1 MKKIVYIQPV
11 HEGGMNR
18 LAGKYEVIVAP
29 DTSRETIERLIA
41 DADAIVTRL
50 TPIDRDL
57 IAKGAKLKAIA
68 RHGIGV
74 DNIDVE
80 FAASRNVAVITTGN
94 ANSLSVAEHA
104 FFAIGSLFKKIPF
117 LDRQVRKGNWASRDK
132 TGATE
137 ITGKCIG
144 IVGLG
149 NVGSQLA
156 RMAKYGMNMQVLIY
170 DPFASVEAVQANGYE
185 KLDDLDELLK
195 RADVVSVHVPLIA
208 DTKNLI
214 DDRRFRLMKPGSFI
228 INFAR
233 GGIIDEQALYRALT
247 EGHLAGAALD
257 VYEQEPPDVGNPLY
271 QLNNIIL
278 SPHCSYFT
286 EESRVKMSMHL
297 AEKIEEALEGHTID
311 EHR

>member
-50 TPIDRDL
+50 TPIDQAL
-57 IAKGAKLKAIA
+57 IAKGTKLKAIA

-80 FAASRNVAVITTGN
+80 YAASRRIAVITTGN

-104 FFAIGSLFKKIPF
+104 IFAIGSLFKKIPL
-117 LDRQVRKGNWASRDK
+117 LDREMRKGNWGSRDK

-149 NVGSQLA
+149 NVGSNLA
-156 RMAKYGMNMQVLIY
+156 RMAKYGFNMRVLVY
-170 DPFASVEAVQANGYE
+170 DPFASAQAVESHGYE
-185 KLDDLDELLK
+185 KLDELDELMK
-195 RADVVSVHVPLIA
+195 RADVVSVHVPLTA
-208 DTKNLI
+208 ETKDLI
-214 DDRRFRLMKPGSFI
+214 DERRFQLMKPGSFI

-233 GGIIDEQALYRALT
+233 GGIINEQALYQALT
-247 EGHLAGAALD
+247 AGNVAGAALD
-257 VYEQEPPDVGNPLY
+257 VFEHEPPDIGNPLF
-271 QLNNIIL
+271 QLDNIIL

-286 EESRVKMSMHL
+286 EESRIKMSMHL
-297 AEKIEEALEGHTID
+297 AEKIEEVLGD
-311 EHR
+311 G

>member
-18 LAGKYEVIVAP
+18 LAGKYEVIVSP

-50 TPIDRDL
+50 TPIDRAL
-57 IAKGAKLKAIA
+57 IDKGTRLKAIA

-80 FAASRNVAVITTGN
+80 YAAGRNIAVITTGN

-104 FFAIGSLFKKIPF
+104 FFAIGALFKKIPL
-117 LDRQVRKGNWASRDK
+117 LDREVRKGNWASRDK

-137 ITGKCIG
+137 ITGTCIG

-156 RMAKYGMNMQVLIY
+156 RMAKYGMNMQVLAF
-170 DPFASVEAVQANGYE
+170 DPFATAEAVQSHGYE
-185 KLDDLDELLK
+185 KLDDLDDLLR
-195 RADVVSVHVPLIA
+195 RADVVSVHVPLTA
-208 DTKNLI
+208 DTRNLI
-214 DDRRFRLMKPGSFI
+214 DERRFQLMKPGAFI

-233 GGIIDEQALYRALT
+233 GGIIDEQALYRVLT
-247 EGHLAGAALD
+247 DGPVAGAALD
-257 VYEQEPPDVGNPLY
+257 VYEREPPDRSNPL
-271 QLNNIIL
+271 LRLDNVIL

-286 EESRVKMSMHL
+286 EEARIRMSMHL
-297 AEKIEEALEGHTID
+297 AEKIEEALEGHA
-311 EHR
+311 

>member
-18 LAGKYEVIVAP
+18 LASKYEVIVAP

-50 TPIDRDL
+50 TPIDQTL
-57 IAKGAKLKAIA
+57 IAKGTKLKAIA

-80 FAASRNVAVITTGN
+80 YAASKQVAVITTGN
-94 ANSLSVAEHA
+94 ANSLSVAEHVI
-104 FFAIGSLFKKIPF
+104 FAIGSLFKKIPL
-117 LDRQVRKGNWASRDK
+117 LDREMRKGNWASRDK

-149 NVGSQLA
+149 NVGSHLA
-156 RMAKYGMNMQVLIY
+156 RMAKYGFNMRVLIY
-170 DPFASVEAVQANGYE
+170 DPFASAQAVESHGYE
-185 KLDDLDELLK
+185 KLDELDELMRL
-195 RADVVSVHVPLIA
+195 ADVVSVHVPMTA
-208 DTKNLI
+208 ETKDLI
-214 DDRRFRLMKPGSFI
+214 DERRFQIMKPGSFI

-233 GGIIDEQALYRALT
+233 GGIINEQALYQALT
-247 EGHLAGAALD
+247 AGNVVGAALD
-257 VYEQEPPDVGNPLY
+257 VFEHEPPDISNPLF
-271 QLNNIIL
+271 QLDNIIL

-286 EESRVKMSMHL
+286 EESRIKMSMHL
-297 AEKIEEALEGHTID
+297 AEKIEEVLGD
-311 EHR
+311 G